1 MPALP
6 STHRTELLAPKE
18 MVRAEQY
25 AMKGGVAGHVLMEN
39 AGRAAAETI
48 VRRWTKRPAVVLC
61 GPGNNGGDGFVVAR
75 HLQREGWAV
84 RVVLAGERISLRGE
98 AAAMAALWQGDILP
112 PSPESLDG
120 AKLAID
126 ALFGTGLAR
135 PVGGAAAELIDRLP
149 VLDIPVVAV
158 DIPSGIHGE
167 TGKILGTAVK
177 ADLTV
182 TFCRKK
188 PGLLLYPGREL
199 CGEVIVADIG
209 ITDEAVAATAPRL
222 FENSQSLWTL
232 PRRRPEQHKYAAGHL
247 VVVSGGPW
255 NTGAARLAAKAGQRT
270 GAGLVTI
277 ASARAA
283 LSINAAHLTSIMLAE
298 TDDAIA
304 LAGLLADRRRNAV
317 VLGPALG
324 VGGETRAKVRAAL
337 ASGASVV
344 LDADALTS
352 FEDSAGELYAAVAE
366 SPERAV
372 VMTPHA
378 GEFVRL
384 FKTLGEPEASKV
396 ALARQAARLSG
407 AILVFKGAD
416 TVIAAPDGWAAI
428 NTSAP
433 PWLAT
438 AGTGDVL
445 AGMIGGFIAQRME
458 PFQAAAAAVFIHG
471 IAAVAAGMG
480 LIAEDLPARIPQ
492 VLQRLARQ
500 QNSIGMSR
508 RPLL

>member
-1 MPALP
+1 MPALS
-6 STHRTELLAPKE
+6 STHRLELLTPKE
-18 MVRAEQY
+18 MAQAEQH
-25 AMKGGVAGHVLMEN
+25 AMKGGMTGHALMEN
-39 AGRAAAETI
+39 AGRAVAETI
-48 VRRWTKRPAVVLC
+48 IKRWTKRPAVVLC

-84 RVVLAGERISLRGE
+84 RVVLVGERMSLLGE

-112 PSPESLDG
+112 ASSQALDG
-120 AKLAID
+120 AKFAID
-126 ALFGTGLAR
+126 ALFGTGLSR
-135 PVGGAAAELIDRLP
+135 PIVGLAAELIDKLP
-149 VLDIPVVAV
+149 LLDIPVAAV

-167 TGKILGTAVK
+167 TGKVLGTAVK

-188 PGLLLYPGREL
+188 PGLLLYPGRGL

-209 ITDEAVAATAPRL
+209 IHDEAVGSTAPRL
-222 FENSQSLWTL
+222 FENSERLWTL
-232 PRRRPEQHKYAAGHL
+232 PQRKPDEHKYAAGHL
-247 VVVSGGPW
+247 VVASGGPW
-255 NTGAARLAAKAGQRT
+255 NTGAARLAATAGQRI
-270 GAGLVTI
+270 GAGLVTV
-277 ASARAA
+277 ASPRAA
-283 LSINAAHLTSIMLAE
+283 LGINAAHLTSIMLAE
-298 TDDAIA
+298 ADDAMA
-304 LAGLLADRRRNAV
+304 LARILVDRRRNAA

-352 FEDSAGELYAAVAE
+352 FEDSVGELCAAVAE
-366 SPERAV
+366 SPKRSV

-378 GEFVRL
+378 GEFARL
-384 FKTLGEPEASKV
+384 FKALGESEISKV
-396 ALARQAARLSG
+396 ALARQAALLTG

-416 TVIAAPDGWAAI
+416 TVIAAPDGVAAI

-433 PWLAT
+433 PGLAT

-445 AGMIGGFIAQRME
+445 AGMIGGFLARRME

-471 IAAVAAGMG
+471 EAALAAGMG

-508 RPLL
+508 GPLL